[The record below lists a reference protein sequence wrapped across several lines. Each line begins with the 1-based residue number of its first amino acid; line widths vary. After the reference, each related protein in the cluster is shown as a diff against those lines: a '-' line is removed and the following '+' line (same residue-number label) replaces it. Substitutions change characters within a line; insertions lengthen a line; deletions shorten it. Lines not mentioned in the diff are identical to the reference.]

1 MKPNGSGGQVSRQ
14 VVIIGAGVAGLCCAL
29 RLQEKNIPCVI
40 LEASDAPGGRVR
52 TDKVDGFLLDRG
64 FQVLLTAY
72 PEARRLLDYRALR
85 PRTFSPGALVR
96 IKGKLHRVSDPFRQP
111 WTLPFTLLA
120 PIGSLADKL
129 AVARLR
135 SHVRRGTVEE
145 IWTRPETSSLEALQN
160 FGFSQRMIDSFF
172 RPFFGGIFLE
182 TELATSSRMLE
193 FVFRMLAEGRAAL
206 PAAGMGAIS
215 EQLAA
220 RLAPGTVRLE
230 ARVEGIGDGAV
241 YVARKRERVPAAAVV
256 IATEASEA
264 ARLLPDLRPPGF
276 HDTACLYYAAPKAP
290 IAKPVLVLNG
300 EGGGPVDNLCV
311 PSAVAPT
318 YAPAGQALV
327 SATVVGAAGADEKD
341 LEHEVRRH
349 LTSWFGIAVADW
361 RHLRTY
367 RIPLALPAR
376 KSLEPAALPV
386 RRKPGLYICGDH
398 RETPSLQGAMV
409 SGRRAAEAVGEDWGA
424 NPLSQSP
431 PRSKSPTA

>member
-1 MKPNGSGGQVSRQ
+1 MKPNGTGGQ
-14 VVIIGAGVAGLCCAL
+14 VVIIGGGVAGLCCAL
-29 RLQEKNIPCVI
+29 RLQEKSIPCVI
-40 LEASDAPGGRVR
+40 LEASNAPGGRVR
-52 TDKVDGFLLDRG
+52 TDKVEGFLLDRG

-85 PRTFSPGALVR
+85 LRTFAPGALVR
-96 IKGKLHRVSDPFRQP
+96 VQGKLHRVSDPFRQP
-111 WTLPFTLLA
+111 WTLPATLLA
-120 PIGSLADKL
+120 PVGSLADKL
-129 AVARLR
+129 AIARLR
-135 SHVRRGTVEE
+135 SHVRQGTIEE
-145 IWTRPETSSLEALQN
+145 IWTRPETSALEALRS
-160 FGFSQRMIDSFF
+160 FGFSQRMIDAFF

-193 FVFRMLAEGRAAL
+193 FVFRMLSEGRAAL

-215 EQLAA
+215 DQLAA
-220 RLAPGTVRLE
+220 RLEPGTVRLE

-241 YVARKRERVPAAAVV
+241 YLTRKRIPAAAVV
-256 IATEASEA
+256 VATEASEA

-276 HDTACLYYAAPKAP
+276 HDTACLYYAAPRAP
-290 IAKPVLVLNG
+290 VAKSVLVLNG
-300 EGGGPVDNLCV
+300 EGGGPVDHLCV

-327 SATVVGAAGADEKD
+327 AATVVGAAGADEKD
-341 LEHEVRRH
+341 LESEVRRQ
-349 LTSWFGIAVADW
+349 LTSWFGIATADW

-386 RRKPGLYICGDH
+386 RRKPGIYVCGDH

-409 SGRRAAEAVGEDWGA
+409 SGRRAAEAVG
-424 NPLSQSP
+424 
-431 PRSKSPTA
+431 

>member
-1 MKPNGSGGQVSRQ
+1 MKPNGAGGQ

-40 LEASDAPGGRVR
+40 LEASDGPGGRVR

-85 PRTFSPGALVR
+85 RRTLAPGALVR
-96 IKGKLHRVSDPFRQP
+96 VQGKLRCVSDPFRQP
-111 WTLPFTLLA
+111 WPLPATLLA
-120 PIGSLADKL
+120 PVGSLADKL
-129 AVARLR
+129 GIARLR
-135 SHVRRGTVEE
+135 SHVRQGTSEE
-145 IWTRPETSSLEALQN
+145 IWTRPETSSLEALRS
-160 FGFSQRMIDSFF
+160 FGFSQRMIDSFL

-182 TELATSSRMLE
+182 TELSSSSRMLE
-193 FVFRMLAEGRAAL
+193 FVFRMFSEGQAAL
-206 PAAGMGAIS
+206 PAAGMGAIP

-220 RLAPGTVRLE
+220 RLEPGTVRLE

-241 YVARKRERVPAAAVV
+241 YLARKRERIPAAAVV
-256 IATEASEA
+256 VATEASEA
-264 ARLLPDLRPPGF
+264 ARILPDLRPPGF
-276 HDTACLYYAAPKAP
+276 HDTACLYYAAPRAP
-290 IAKPVLVLNG
+290 VAKPVLVLNG
-300 EGGGPVDNLCV
+300 GGGGPVDHLCV

-318 YAPAGQALV
+318 YAPAGQSLV

-341 LEHEVRRH
+341 LESEVRRQ
-349 LTSWFGIAVADW
+349 LTSWFGIATADW

-376 KSLEPAALPV
+376 KNLEPAALPV
-386 RRKPGLYICGDH
+386 RRKPGIYVCGDH

-409 SGRRAAEAVGEDWGA
+409 SGRRAAEAVGEDWGSL
-424 NPLSQSP
+424 NPQNP
-431 PRSKSPTA
+431 PRSSRP

>member
-1 MKPNGSGGQVSRQ
+1 MKPNGAGGQASRQ
-14 VVIIGAGVAGLCCAL
+14 VVIIGGGVAGLCCAL
-29 RLQEKNIPCVI
+29 RLQEKDIPCVV

-85 PRTFSPGALVR
+85 LRTFAPGALVR
-96 IKGKLHRVSDPFRQP
+96 IQGKLHRVSDPFRQP
-111 WTLPFTLLA
+111 WTLPATLLA
-120 PIGSLADKL
+120 PVGSLADKL
-129 AVARLR
+129 AIARLR
-135 SHVRRGTVEE
+135 SHVRQGTIEE
-145 IWTRPETSSLEALQN
+145 IWRRPETSTLEALRS

-193 FVFRMLAEGRAAL
+193 FVFRMFAEGQAAL

-220 RLAPGTVRLE
+220 RLTPGTVRLD

-241 YVARKRERVPAAAVV
+241 YLARKRERIPAAAVV
-256 IATEASEA
+256 VATEASEA
-264 ARLLPDLRPPGF
+264 ARILPDLRPPGF

-290 IAKPVLVLNG
+290 VAKPLLVLNG

-318 YAPAGQALV
+318 YAPVGQALV
-327 SATVVGAAGADEKD
+327 SATVVGASGADERD
-341 LEHEVRRH
+341 LESEVRRH
-349 LTSWFGIAVADW
+349 LTSWFGIATADW

-376 KSLEPAALPV
+376 KNLDPAALPV
-386 RRKPGLYICGDH
+386 RRKPGLYVCGDH

-409 SGRRAAEAVGEDWGA
+409 SGRRAAEAVGEDWG
-424 NPLSQSP
+424 
-431 PRSKSPTA
+431 KG

>member
-1 MKPNGSGGQVSRQ
+1 MKPNGAGGQVSRQ
-14 VVIIGAGVAGLCCAL
+14 VVILGAGVAGLCCAL
-29 RLQEKNIPCVI
+29 RLQEKNIPCVV

-85 PRTFSPGALVR
+85 LRTFVPGALVR
-96 IKGKLHRVSDPFRQP
+96 VKGKLHRVSDPFQQP
-111 WTLPFTLLA
+111 WTLPSTLWA
-120 PIGSLADKL
+120 PVGSLADKL

-135 SHVRRGTVEE
+135 GHVRRGMVEE

-160 FGFSQRMIDSFF
+160 FGFSPRMIDSFF

-193 FVFRMLAEGRAAL
+193 FVFRMFAEGRAAL

-220 RLAPGTVRLE
+220 RLAPGTVRLDS
-230 ARVEGIGDGAV
+230 RVEGIGDGAV
-241 YVARKRERVPAAAVV
+241 YLSRKRERVPAAAVV
-256 IATEASEA
+256 VATEATEA
-264 ARLLPDLRPPGF
+264 ARILPDLHPPGF
-276 HDTACLYYAAPKAP
+276 HQTACLYYAAPKAP
-290 IAKPVLVLNG
+290 LSKAILVLNG
-300 EGGGPVDNLCV
+300 EGSGPVDNFCV
-311 PSAVAPT
+311 LSAVSPT
-318 YAPAGQALV
+318 YAPAGQALI
-327 SATVVGAAGADEKD
+327 SATVTGAADAEERS

-349 LTSWFGIAVADW
+349 LTSWFGIEVADW

-386 RRKPGLYICGDH
+386 RRKPGIYVCGDH

-409 SGRRAAEAVGEDWGA
+409 SGRRAAEAVGEDWG
-424 NPLSQSP
+424 
-431 PRSKSPTA
+431 RG